1 MARPHSV
8 RGCDRRSFGRRKPIG
23 LDEVSL
29 PDRGKPLLHSENEL
43 SFLQRNPGLFR
54 ALSFLTVSYHFDFH
68 MLTCFLDRD
77 IFNNSN
83 IAIVES
89 KFGAMEAS
97 PSMASLPK

>member
-1 MARPHSV
+1 M
-8 RGCDRRSFGRRKPIG
+8 
-23 LDEVSL
+23 
-29 PDRGKPLLHSENEL
+29 PDRGMPLLRSENEL
-43 SFLQRNPGLFR
+43 SFLQRNHELFR